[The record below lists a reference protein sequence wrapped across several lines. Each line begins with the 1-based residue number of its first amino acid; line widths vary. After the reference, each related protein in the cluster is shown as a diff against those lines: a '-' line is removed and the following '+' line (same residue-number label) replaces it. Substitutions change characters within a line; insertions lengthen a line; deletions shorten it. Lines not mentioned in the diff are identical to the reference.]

1 MLELRKKH
9 GLNQAELASELGVDR
24 TTYAHW
30 ELDRRRPELNSLI
43 QMADFYDIS
52 LDYLVGRKGVTA
64 AASRTDDPMSDLPPE
79 ARKSVEDFIEFV
91 RKRNEENKK

>member
-1 MLELRKKH
+1 MLELRKKY
-9 GLNQAELASELGVDR
+9 GLNQAELASQLRVDR